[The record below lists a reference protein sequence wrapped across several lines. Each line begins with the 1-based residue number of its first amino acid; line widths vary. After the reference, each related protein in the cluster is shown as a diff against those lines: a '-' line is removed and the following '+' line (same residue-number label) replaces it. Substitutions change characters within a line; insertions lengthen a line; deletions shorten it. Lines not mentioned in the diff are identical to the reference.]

1 MPSVVKLRKLNM
13 RINKINVK
21 LKQFKFDG
29 EFSQF
34 FSGVKYKSERI
45 ADKILSLKVNKEVA
59 ILSGKGYSI
68 NELRHRVPYKE
79 AKKIGLRVIT
89 RSSSYT
95 QRGSGGGEFG
105 KQDVLYVGLVKES

>member
-1 MPSVVKLRKLNM
+1 M

-59 ILSGKGYSI
+59 ILSGKAYSI
-68 NELRHRVPYKE
+68 YELRHRVPDKE

-89 RSSSYT
+89 RSVSSYT